1 MATIDEILYDQGKQI
16 EEENVVKKSDF
27 FIEESEDNVK
37 LNKTNT
43 KIKNKNK
50 RLGFNEAFCIY
61 ISVLQDFLKS
71 YESGMIRII
80 DGDERLSFI
89 DKFNTKYE
97 AKIKDINK
105 HKTSNTHPFKADNN
119 QINSELANTYDFM
132 TIPEDEYRLGLNTD
146 YNYFKKLYN
155 LTLKVQIIKNLKQN
169 KGIQVDGFD
178 YVSYVEEFR
187 KAFEN
192 KKLET
197 NNYFEKR
204 RSNI

>member
-1 MATIDEILYDQGKQI
+1 MATIYEILYDQAKQI
-16 EEENVVKKSDF
+16 EEENVVERSDF
-27 FIEESEDNVK
+27 FIEV
-37 LNKTNT
+37 NK
-43 KIKNKNK
+43 K

-71 YESGMIRII
+71 YESGMVRII
-80 DGDERLSFI
+80 DEDERLSFI
-89 DKFNTKYE
+89 DKFNTKYD

-105 HKTSNTHPFKADNN
+105 HKTSNSYPFKADNN

-132 TIPEDEYRLGLNTD
+132 TIPEDEYNFCLNTD
-146 YNYFKKLYN
+146 YDFFKKLQDY
-155 LTLKVQIIKNLKQN
+155 TLNVQPNKNLKQK